1 MKAILLAAGVGR
13 RLDGDRPK
21 VLIEIGGR
29 TLLQRHAENLYRAQA
44 EVRVVTGYQADRL
57 APYLEGAEVVFNPEF
72 ERGSL
77 LSLRCGLED
86 IDDDVVIMDADV
98 LYHPSILF
106 EVMALPRGLAIDTD
120 VVPGDEEMMVG
131 ARGGKVAAIRRGLGA
146 EGFDVVGEGVGFFAL
161 ERRMVPLLLEA
172 IEECDP
178 DGDYEAA
185 LDLFLGEFGAD
196 YVQVDGRPWIEI
208 DFAEDV
214 EKALDSILARM

>member
-13 RLDGDRPK
+13 RLDGDRQK
-21 VLIEIGGR
+21 ALIEIGGR
-29 TLLQRHAENLYRAQA
+29 TLLARHADNLFRAQA
-44 EVRVVTGYQADRL
+44 EVRVVTGFQAERL
-57 APYLEGAEVVFNPEF
+57 EPYLQGADVVFNPDF

-77 LSLRCGLED
+77 LSLQHGLEGV
-86 IDDDVVIMDADV
+86 DDDVVIMDADV

-106 EVMALPRGLAIDTD
+106 EVMALERGLAIDTD
-120 VVPGDEEMMVG
+120 VTPGDEEMMVG
-131 ARGGKVAAIRRGLGA
+131 VRDERVVGIRRGLSS
-146 EGFDVVGEGVGFFAL
+146 EGLDLVGEGVGFFSL
-161 ERRMVPLLLEA
+161 ERRMVPLLMEA

-208 DFAEDV
+208 DFPDDV
-214 EKALDSILARM
+214 ARAADAVLPRL